1 MAKSFHPDSSNWRE
15 DYKKYT
21 NDPRDLKVLDEG
33 AKSLAQSWHLQA
45 MHNKWKTIKGI
56 KDPEPPDCQSS
67 FKEWSENNK

>member
-1 MAKSFHPDSSNWRE
+1 MTDSNWRE

-21 NDPRDLKVLDEG
+21 SDPRDLKILEEG

>member
-1 MAKSFHPDSSNWRE
+1 MTDSNWRE

-21 NDPRDLKVLDEG
+21 NDPRDLKRLEEG
-33 AKSLAQSWHLQA
+33 AISLASSWHLQA
-45 MHNKWKTIKGI
+45 MYNRWKTIKGI

>member
-1 MAKSFHPDSSNWRE
+1 MADSDWRE

-21 NDPRDLKVLDEG
+21 NDPRDLKRLEEG
-33 AKSLAQSWHLQA
+33 AISLASSWHLQA
-45 MHNKWKTIKGI
+45 MYNKWKTIKGI

>member
-1 MAKSFHPDSSNWRE
+1 MTDSNWRE

-21 NDPRDLKVLDEG
+21 NDPRDLKVLEEG

-45 MHNKWKTIKGI
+45 MHNRWKTIKGI

>member
-1 MAKSFHPDSSNWRE
+1 MIDSNWRE

-21 NDPRDLKVLDEG
+21 NDPRDLKVLEEG

>member
-1 MAKSFHPDSSNWRE
+1 MEKSFHPDSSNWRE
-15 DYKKYT
+15 DCKKYT
-21 NDPRDLKVLDEG
+21 NDPRDLKVLEEG

-45 MHNKWKTIKGI
+45 MYNKWKTIKGI

>member
-1 MAKSFHPDSSNWRE
+1 MTDSNWRE

-21 NDPRDLKVLDEG
+21 NDPRDLKVLEEG

>member
-1 MAKSFHPDSSNWRE
+1 MTNSNWRE

-21 NDPRDLKVLDEG
+21 NDPRDLKVLEEG

>member
-1 MAKSFHPDSSNWRE
+1 MTDSNWRE

-21 NDPRDLKVLDEG
+21 NDPRDLKVLEEG

-45 MHNKWKTIKGI
+45 MHNRWKTIKGM

>member
-1 MAKSFHPDSSNWRE
+1 MADSDWRE

-21 NDPRDLKVLDEG
+21 NDPRDLKVLEEG

-45 MHNKWKTIKGI
+45 MHNRWKTIKGI

>member
-1 MAKSFHPDSSNWRE
+1 MTDSNWRE

-21 NDPRDLKVLDEG
+21 NDPRDLKVLEEG

-45 MHNKWKTIKGI
+45 MHNKWKIIKGI

>member
-1 MAKSFHPDSSNWRE
+1 MTDSNWRE

-21 NDPRDLKVLDEG
+21 NDPRDLKVLEEG

-56 KDPEPPDCQSS
+56 KDPEPSDCQSS

>member
-1 MAKSFHPDSSNWRE
+1 MADSDWRE

-21 NDPRDLKVLDEG
+21 NDPRDLKVLEEG

-45 MHNKWKTIKGI
+45 MHNRWKTIKGI

-67 FKEWSENNK
+67 FKEWSEKNK

>member
-1 MAKSFHPDSSNWRE
+1 MTDSNWRE

-21 NDPRDLKVLDEG
+21 NDPRDLKVLEEG

-45 MHNKWKTIKGI
+45 MYNKWKIIKGI

>member
-1 MAKSFHPDSSNWRE
+1 MTDSNWRE

-21 NDPRDLKVLDEG
+21 NDPRDLKVLEEG

-67 FKEWSENNK
+67 FKEWSENN

>member
-1 MAKSFHPDSSNWRE
+1 MTDSNWRE

-21 NDPRDLKVLDEG
+21 NDPRYLKVLEEG

-67 FKEWSENNK
+67 FKELSENNK